1 MHVGCRPNQTVLQ
14 LFAEDAQ
21 TPERWPHEKHERM
34 LRTSSIAWL
43 KKNYESL
50 STTSRNSIQHMS
62 IPRHASTQRGSA
74 SPLARVLSES
84 VLDQNDRDPE
94 SFPARHALP

>member
-1 MHVGCRPNQTVLQ
+1 MRVGCRPNQLVLQ

-43 KKNYESL
+43 KKPMKV
-50 STTSRNSIQHMS
+50 SR
-62 IPRHASTQRGSA
+62 R
-74 SPLARVLSES
+74 
-84 VLDQNDRDPE
+84 
-94 SFPARHALP
+94 PA